1 MDKKYLESSEFYSQ
15 RFNNFS
21 TMIIIPIFVLFI
33 GVILFSFFGKREI
46 DINSAGII
54 EPKKIVANIQ
64 TSINGKITYSSL
76 NEGEKVTRGQILLKY
91 NSAENDNKLSFYKT
105 QRRLLKDQ
113 ISNLNLVKKG
123 INSNSDVF
131 KENDQ
136 FGYRDTLKEY
146 LEQRKTYLLEINNA
160 SSKEK
165 QLNNQKLKLMQL
177 EELQKN
183 ATELVK
189 AKAQLKQLQ
198 NSINSIK
205 IENKE
210 YTIKAPKNGILHIN
224 DQYQGNK
231 YINPGIEVA
240 QIYPE
245 IKKQNYVK
253 IDAYVSSTDI
263 SSVKKGQK
271 IRFRVTK
278 NLSKPIILTG
288 KINNISIASVN
299 SNKGN
304 FYRVSAL
311 AKINSHEQ
319 NQLKYGMNGSI
330 SIITGKI
337 TFFDYYKNKIF
348 GNEQN

>member
-1 MDKKYLESSEFYSQ
+1 MDKKYLESSEFYAQ

-46 DINSAGII
+46 DINSVGVI

-64 TSINGKITYSSL
+64 TSVNGKITYSSL
-76 NEGEKVTRGQILLKY
+76 NEGEKVNKGQILLKY
-91 NSAENDNKLSFYKT
+91 SNAENDNKLSLYNDQK
-105 QRRLLKDQ
+105 QLLEEQ
-113 ISNLNLVKKG
+113 ISDLYLVRRG
-123 INSNSDVF
+123 INTNSDVF
-131 KENDQ
+131 EANDQ
-136 FGYRDTLKEY
+136 FGYRDSLKGY
-146 LEQRKTYLLEINNA
+146 LEQRKTYLLEANNT
-160 SSKEK
+160 SNKEK
-165 QLNNQKLKLMQL
+165 KYNNQKLELMQL

-183 ATELVK
+183 ATALVK
-189 AKAQLKQLQ
+189 AKTQLKQLQ

-210 YTIKAPKNGILHIN
+210 YTIKSPKTGILHIN

-245 IKKQNYVK
+245 IKKQTSVK
-253 IDAYVSSTDI
+253 INTYIPATDI

-271 IRFRVTK
+271 LRFRITK
-278 NLSKPIILTG
+278 NLSKPIILIG
-288 KINNISIASVN
+288 KINNISVSSIN
-299 SNKGN
+299 SNKGD

-311 AKINSHEQ
+311 AKINSREKDE
-319 NQLKYGMNGSI
+319 LKYGMDGNI

-348 GNEQN
+348 GNE